1 MSRGLK
7 QSQLPARI
15 ALQKPSQAP
24 CRPGSD
30 PSLHTQSR
38 HSSQEVGRFTRGH
51 LSLSP
56 PCPLP
61 FLLSGPAIIQI
72 PQELASDGYICS
84 SQGTYRGT
92 PQGTYR
98 GPPQGT
104 YRGPAPALQAACP
117 RHRQVRGLCAGESV
131 HSQPCSHPRLPLLP
145 AHPWRHAGKRNTQAA
160 AENTLHDGPQKH
172 LPLPRLFSPGNLAL
186 PLSPWGPQAVRTP
199 PSRGVFTTRPLS
211 WAHSCSAST
220 NW

>member
-84 SQGTYRGT
+84 SR
-92 PQGTYR
+92 
-98 GPPQGT
+98 
-104 YRGPAPALQAACP
+104 
-117 RHRQVRGLCAGESV
+117 RGL
-131 HSQPCSHPRLPLLP
+131 LK
-145 AHPWRHAGKRNTQAA
+145 AHTEG
-160 AENTLHDGPQKH
+160 
-172 LPLPRLFSPGNLAL
+172 LPLPSRQPALDTGRSEGSVLVRVSTPSPAATPGFPCCQPILGGMQEKETHRLLQKILSMTGHRSIFHSPGSSYQEIWLYHCH
-186 PLSPWGPQAVRTP
+186 PGGHRLSGRHPQGGCLQPAP
-199 PSRGVFTTRPLS
+199 
-211 WAHSCSAST
+211 
-220 NW
+220 